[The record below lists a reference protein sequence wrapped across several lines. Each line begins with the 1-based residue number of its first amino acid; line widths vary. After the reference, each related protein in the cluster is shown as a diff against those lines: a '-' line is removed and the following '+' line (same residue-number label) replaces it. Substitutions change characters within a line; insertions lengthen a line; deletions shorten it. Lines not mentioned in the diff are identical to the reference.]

1 VLQTTYGQ
9 EVRLT
14 PKQLRWLAEL
24 QRSGEVDAKTARRA
38 RILELLGRDWRQCE
52 ICDATGAGIATVGR
66 VRRRFF
72 EAGLEDAVHGYTAP
86 GAPRLL
92 NEAEEARIVALAC
105 AEPPP
110 GRAKWTTELLAE
122 EVVKR
127 GHVKRVGR
135 ETVRLVLKHH
145 GLKPWREKNVVRP

>member
-1 VLQTTYGQ
+1 VLQTTYGH
-9 EVRLT
+9 EVRLSAR
-14 PKQLRWLAEL
+14 QVRWLAEL
-24 QRSGEVDAKTARRA
+24 QRSSEVDAKTARRA
-38 RILELLGRDWRQCE
+38 RILELLGRDWRQCDVSE
-52 ICDATGAGIATVGR
+52 ATGAGIATVGR
-66 VRRRFF
+66 VRRRFL
-72 EAGLEDAVHGYTAP
+72 EVGLEDAVHGYTAP

-110 GRAKWTTELLAE
+110 GRSKWTPELLAE
-122 EVVKR
+122 EAIKR

-145 GLKPWREKNVVRP
+145 G